1 MADWINAIIMG
12 VVEGLTEFIPVSSTG
27 MLLLT
32 KRLLGLPD
40 GFWDTFTVLIQLG
53 AILAVV
59 VLYFQRLW
67 GAVVR
72 LPSDAQARRFALSV
86 IVAFLPAAVL
96 GALFHDYIK
105 RILFDSPAA
114 QCIALIVGGVI
125 LLFIDRV
132 APTPRYPDSMKLP
145 LRTALAIGL
154 FQCLAL
160 IPGTSRSGAT
170 IVGSMLMRV
179 EKKAAAEFSF
189 FLAIPIMVGAFALDA
204 FKNRHELM
212 TVVAVVDRDAVT
224 GEIPLIAIGFVV
236 SFVVAIA
243 VIRLMLAIIT
253 KRGLAPFGWFRIVVG
268 AAGLLALRFA

>member
-1 MADWINAIIMG
+1 VLPDWINATIMG

-32 KRLLGLPD
+32 KKLLGLPD

-67 GAVVR
+67 SVALRIPGD
-72 LPSDAQARRFALSV
+72 PQARRFVLSV
-86 IVAFLPAAVL
+86 LVAFLPAAVL

-105 RILFDSPAA
+105 AILFDSPTA

-125 LLFIDRV
+125 LLFIERV
-132 APTPRYPDSMKLP
+132 TPQPTRHDPMKLP
-145 LRTALAIGL
+145 LGTALGIGL

-160 IPGTSRSGAT
+160 VPGTSRSGAT
-170 IVGSMLMRV
+170 IVGSMLMGV

-189 FLAIPIMVGAFALDA
+189 FLAIPIMAGAFVLDA
-204 FKNRHELM
+204 WKNRHELAS
-212 TVVAVVDRDAVT
+212 VKA
-224 GEIPLIAIGFVV
+224 EIPLIAIGFAV
-236 SFVVAIA
+236 SFLVALV
-243 VIRLMLAIIT
+243 VIRAMLAILT
-253 KRGLAPFGWFRIVVG
+253 KRGLAPFGIFRIAVG
-268 AAGLLALRFA
+268 ALGLVMLSRA